1 MVLPVEENKFKK
13 TVDKIIVNNKTSN
26 IDTNK
31 DSLTYI
37 KFEDHIKNANL
48 SVVFKNNSKI
58 YISNS
63 KLNYLQLKIVPENII
78 YESDNY
84 NHLNLIFLDSEVK
97 NFELISSQNLDD
109 KKIKL
114 IRSNITLKIN
124 EFA

>member
-1 MVLPVEENKFKK
+1 M
-13 TVDKIIVNNKTSN
+13 
-26 IDTNK
+26 
-31 DSLTYI
+31 
-37 KFEDHIKNANL
+37 
-48 SVVFKNNSKI
+48 FKNNSKI

-63 KLNYLQLKIVPENII
+63 KLNYLQLIILPENII

-114 IRSNITLKIN
+114 IRSNVTFKN
-124 EFA
+124 

>member
-1 MVLPVEENKFKK
+1 MVLQVEENKFKK

-114 IRSNITLKIN
+114 IRSNITFKN
-124 EFA
+124 